1 MTSFEKEHK
10 KAMNRK
16 NRKLLYSKFKI
27 FFSTKND
34 EWEFYFFLLPLLPF
48 AMLSSLICHWR
59 YNIYHWRYN
68 RLQWNEHKATKI
80 LDKTLPKVVSY
91 DEDIDAYCYCLDWA
105 SWGLVKQCPFYY
117 RNWVSKF
124 SCELHSYV
132 ANGYKS
138 KEYRKI
144 VQKDTYE
151 TWVIFSKPNE

>member
-10 KAMNRK
+10 KAMNK
-16 NRKLLYSKFKI
+16 KKRKLLYSKFKI

-34 EWEFYFFLLPLLPF
+34 EWEFYFFLLPLLPV
-48 AMLSSLICHWR
+48 AMLTSFIL
-59 YNIYHWRYN
+59 HWRYN

-117 RNWVSKF
+117 RKWVSKF
-124 SCELHSYV
+124 NYELHNYV

-144 VQKDTYE
+144 VQKNTYE
-151 TWVIFSKPNE
+151 TWVIFDKPNK